1 MIKRLIRRNLNPG
14 QLVVLSFAFVIL
26 LGTALL
32 SLPVAT
38 QTGERMPFVDAL
50 FTATSATCV
59 TGLVVV
65 DTGTHFSD
73 FGQIVILC
81 CIQIGGL
88 GLMTFTTVFLY
99 LTGNRLAIADRVA
112 LQESFQHT
120 PTGSVGRLV
129 KHIVA
134 ATFAVEAIGALLL
147 FARWTQLGRF
157 DNTRET
163 IYHSVFHSIS
173 AFCNAGFA
181 LYPDSLTG
189 FRDDPALVLVF
200 SALIVL
206 GGLGFLVMLDVKEY
220 AQLRLL
226 RRFRPG
232 RVPAQPAERLQR
244 RPRLTVHTKLVLL
257 TTAALLATGTIS
269 YYLLERRGLFAG
281 MTEGVAWLNA
291 FFCSVTPRTAGFNT
305 IDYAG
310 MGGAGLLCT
319 MVLMFIGASP
329 GSTGGGVK
337 TSAFGLLV
345 AYAATRW
352 RGQKRLHAFNRTIP
366 RESIDKAGSV
376 VIIAVAVVI
385 LAASALMATET
396 RGATPAESRG
406 ELVGILFETIS
417 AFATVG
423 LSTGETAELTP
434 PGRLI
439 IALVMFVGRTG
450 PLTLALAISVRRR
463 RASQFRYAEE
473 NVLVG

>member
-1 MIKRLIRRNLNPG
+1 
-14 QLVVLSFAFVIL
+14 
-26 LGTALL
+26 
-32 SLPVAT
+32 
-38 QTGERMPFVDAL
+38 VDAL

-59 TGLVVV
+59 TGLAVE
-65 DTGTHFSD
+65 DTQTHFST

-81 CIQIGGL
+81 CIQVGGL

-129 KHIVA
+129 KHIVV
-134 ATFAVEAIGALLL
+134 ATFAVEAVGALLL

-157 DNTRET
+157 DGARET
-163 IYHSVFHSIS
+163 VYHSVFHSIS

-200 SALIVL
+200 SALVVL

-220 AQLRLL
+220 YAQHRLL
-226 RRFRPG
+226 RHYRPG
-232 RVPAQPAERLQR
+232 RAHAQEALGLLR

-281 MTEGVAWLNA
+281 MGEGTAWLNA
-291 FFCSVTPRTAGFNT
+291 FFCSVTARTAGFNT
-305 IDYAG
+305 VDYAG

-319 MVLMFIGASP
+319 MVLMFVGASP

-345 AYAATRW
+345 AYAVTRW

-376 VIIAVAVVI
+376 VITAVAVVI

-439 IALVMFVGRTG
+439 VALVMFVGRTG